1 MRKYVVLVT
10 GGSGFLGQHVVKH
23 LQLYGDSVKEIRV
36 LDKVTYD
43 QKLEFE
49 ANQTIRSYTGSITDR
64 AIVQQACRG
73 VDIVLHIASMIDW
86 SLFPN
91 RKILH
96 EVNILG
102 TQTIIETCKEENVPY
117 LIYCGSSGIF
127 AGPEETHGGT
137 ETTVKQPSELY
148 FDAYAYS
155 KLTAQEMVISAN
167 GTKLKNGKQ
176 LRTIAI
182 LPLPMYGELDYIAIP
197 LSIRPFKGKTYPLV
211 GSMTATLQ
219 YSYVGNTAMMFVKA
233 TEAIPNN
240 PALAGQFFFAADD
253 TPPDT
258 LPGIMKPFLDLVGSK
273 PSTWH
278 IPYWFTMF
286 MMFLFYCLLYIV
298 RLFKTV
304 NLPNLHF
311 TFGSIAFLNTTF
323 YVTYDKAK
331 TLLGYEPIY
340 DYDTSIKRSNTFYSK
355 II

>member
-1 MRKYVVLVT
+1 MKREAANDIIFLFLV
-10 GGSGFLGQHVVKH
+10 
-23 LQLYGDSVKEIRV
+23 
-36 LDKVTYD
+36 
-43 QKLEFE
+43 EFE
-49 ANQTIRSYTGSITDR
+49 AKQTITSYTGSITDR
-64 AIVQQACRG
+64 ALVQQACRG

-102 TQTIIETCKEENVPY
+102 
-117 LIYCGSSGIF
+117 
-127 AGPEETHGGT
+127 
-137 ETTVKQPSELY
+137 KQ
-148 FDAYAYS
+148 
-155 KLTAQEMVISAN
+155 I
-167 GTKLKNGKQ
+167 
-176 LRTIAI
+176 RTIAI
-182 LPLPMYGELDYIAIP
+182 LPLPMYGELDYITIP

-211 GSMTATLQ
+211 GRMTATLQ

-233 TEAIPNN
+233 AEAIPNN
-240 PALAGQFFFAADD
+240 PALGGQFFFAADD

-258 LPGIMKPFLDLVGSK
+258 LPGVMKPFLDLVGSR

-340 DYDTSIKRSNTFYSK
+340 DYDTSIRRSNTFYSK